1 MIWQDYTNVV
11 SLYHFLLQ
19 YTVREAAKSVG
30 LWDTAPQLEEISPE
44 CMAEFY
50 EAVCHHHALIL
61 YNLMLGFTW
70 LKTEMVGVKQDNIHC
85 MLCCLTPTISVLSV
99 HESAWPF
106 AVFDITQECTS
117 LVSGASC
124 SHFYL
129 PFVFTIIYTSW
140 RVARK
145 GEGMSIM
152 WVDAYGAKKNRKKIS
167 PTIRTIH
174 RSLAARLIKIVDR
187 FTLSTS
193 LIDRFLP
200 LTDFCNWSIFV
211 ID

>member
-1 MIWQDYTNVV
+1 
-11 SLYHFLLQ
+11 
-19 YTVREAAKSVG
+19 
-30 LWDTAPQLEEISPE
+30 
-44 CMAEFY
+44 MAEFY

-61 YNLMLGFTW
+61 YNLMLGFT
-70 LKTEMVGVKQDNIHC
+70 C
-85 MLCCLTPTISVLSV
+85 MLCCLTPAISVLSV

-145 GEGMSIM
+145 GEVISIM
-152 WVDAYGAKKNRKKIS
+152 WVDAYGAKKPQENVS

-174 RSLAARLIKIVDR
+174 HSFAARLIKIVA
-187 FTLSTS
+187 
-193 LIDRFLP
+193 IDRFL
-200 LTDFCNWSIFV
+200 LSIALLAFV
-211 ID
+211 IDSFLLLTSFAFSINHRLAQHHTELT